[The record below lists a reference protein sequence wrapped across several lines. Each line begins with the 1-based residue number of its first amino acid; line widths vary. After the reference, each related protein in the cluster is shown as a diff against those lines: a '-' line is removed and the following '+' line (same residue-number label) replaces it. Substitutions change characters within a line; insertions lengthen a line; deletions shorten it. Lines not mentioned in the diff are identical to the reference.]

1 MRRGASGLIAGFV
14 ALLVGLA
21 AATAPAVVLP
31 LGDGGTGFALEPG
44 EGGGEVLVVR
54 VGEVRVE
61 PLEIEGL
68 SWAVVRVPGA
78 ANLMERGWPSLPYLS
93 TEYLLGPDDGVALE
107 LLSVETREVDL
118 ADLGLAGV
126 APSKGHFNRSVDPE
140 SVPWEFDPRVYAS
153 DVRFPA
159 DPAWVDP
166 PFIAGPLRGQALR
179 VPVAHWQ
186 AASNRLEVVVEA
198 RYKVERHD
206 DAANP
211 RRGPQP
217 AMTQLFD
224 QVARLRAV
232 NYDQVRTRYVP
243 FVESGRLLV
252 LTPQDFLDE
261 VQPLV
266 DWEVKVG
273 YPTVVETVPAG
284 VTASQVMTV
293 IQNAYNE
300 PEGLTWV
307 ILVGDYQQI
316 PNFTGVNEG
325 APCDP
330 CYTKLE
336 GGDNRPD
343 AAISRLSAQNAAD
356 LVTQVNKILT
366 YEQLPGLAST
376 WYDAG
381 FGIGGDDTGG
391 TGLADWE
398 RVDLLRTDLTVP
410 NYTFTEFDQI
420 YHSSAQASQVTTAV
434 NLGRSLGV
442 YIGHGWDGGW
452 STTGFDTSDVHA
464 LTNGD
469 MLPSIWSVACNNG
482 QFHNI
487 TECFAEG
494 WLRKQGGGAVSFEGG
509 TTSESWVPPCDG
521 QRGIVDS
528 IRQEVAFTT
537 GGQHVNGKQ
546 YCMDLNGATNSSEGT
561 KWMEQSTLFG
571 SCVMWPRTVTPMPT
585 QEPDDFA
592 LSGGVAS
599 LTVKLAGG
607 GAYGKVNGAIVS
619 FYTLSGR
626 SVQPLGSGLID
637 ANGVVHATVSGD
649 PTHCHIHGFNLVPA
663 EYELAARPAGRVSL
677 DHDAYP
683 CDGTVSLRVV
693 DSNVGSASAQ
703 VTLAVPGS
711 STVVTLAET
720 PGRPGF
726 FAGTATLGVDLQ
738 VSHGQTLTA
747 TYVDADDGQG
757 GVNLPR
763 TDDALVD
770 CQGPVISGLAA
781 VEVGADA
788 AVVGWAT
795 DESSTSWAQASPGGA
810 TALDAALVTAHALE
824 ITGLEACH
832 AYTVDVASADAVGN
846 GSTAGPLAFTTLD
859 RTVALD
865 DDVESGPGGWT
876 VQTAVDPP
884 GAGLNWS
891 IVEDPAA
898 SSPTHSWFTADEGA
912 VKDDRLQ
919 AGPFTL
925 GSGTATLRFAHH
937 YALESGWDGGVL
949 EVSTDGSGW
958 QDVVDAGGAFL
969 TGGYASALYSYGG
982 NPLAGRQAWTG
993 SSGGLVV
1000 TAVDL
1005 TAVSGGNLWLRFRH
1019 GSDGSVGSEGWW
1031 VDDIRLETTGPCTAV
1046 PLFADDFESG
1056 DCGAWSVE
1064 VP

>member
-1 MRRGASGLIAGFV
+1 MRHGSSGLTTGILV
-14 ALLVGLA
+14 ILTALL

-44 EGGGEVLVVR
+44 GGGSEVLVVR
-54 VGEVRVE
+54 VGEVRVD
-61 PLEIEGL
+61 PLEIEGRA
-68 SWAVVRVPGA
+68 WAVVRVPGA
-78 ANLMERGWPSLPYLS
+78 ANLMERGRPSLPYLS
-93 TEYLLGPDDGVALE
+93 TEYLLGADDGVALE
-107 LLSVETREVDL
+107 LVAVEHHEVDL
-118 ADLGLAGV
+118 ETLGLAGV
-126 APSKGHFNRSVDPE
+126 APSKGHFSRSVDPE
-140 SVPWEFDPRVYAS
+140 SVPWEFDPRIYAT
-153 DVRFPA
+153 DLRFPA
-159 DPAWVDP
+159 DPAWVDQ

-179 VPVAHWQ
+179 VPVARWQ

-198 RYKVERHD
+198 RYRVVRHG

-211 RRGPQP
+211 RRGPQR
-217 AMTQLFD
+217 AMTGLFD
-224 QVARLRAV
+224 QVARQRAV
-232 NYDQVRTRYVP
+232 NYDQVRSRYVP
-243 FVESGRLLV
+243 FVETGRLLV

-273 YPTVVETVPAG
+273 YPTVVETVPVG
-284 VTASQVMTV
+284 VTASQVMTF
-293 IQNAYNE
+293 IQNTYNE

-316 PNFTGVNEG
+316 PNFTGVNPDS

-343 AAISRLSAQNAAD
+343 AAISRLSAQIAAD
-356 LVTQVNKILT
+356 LVTQVDKVLD

-391 TGLADWE
+391 TALADWQ
-398 RVDLLRTDLTVP
+398 RVDLLRTDLMAP

-452 STTGFDTSDVHA
+452 STTGFDTADVHGLA
-464 LTNGD
+464 NGD

-482 QFHNI
+482 QFHNVP
-487 TECFAEG
+487 ECFAEA

-571 SCVMWPRTVTPMPT
+571 SCVMWPRTVTPVPT

-607 GAYGKVNGAIVS
+607 GAYAKVNGAIVS
-619 FYTLSGR
+619 FYTLSGS
-626 SVQPLGSGLID
+626 SVQLLGSGLVD
-637 ANGVVHATVSGD
+637 ATGVVHATVSGD

-663 EYELAARPAGRVSL
+663 EYELAARPAGRVSM
-677 DHDAYP
+677 DQDAYP
-683 CDGTVSLRVV
+683 CDGTVTLRVV
-693 DSNVGSASAQ
+693 DSNVGSTSLQ
-703 VTLAVPGS
+703 VTLAVPGA
-711 STVVTLAET
+711 STVVTLTET
-720 PGRPGF
+720 VGRPGF
-726 FAGTATLGVDLQ
+726 FAGTATLGGDLA
-738 VSHGQTLTA
+738 VSHGQILTA

-757 GVNLPR
+757 GVNLTR
-763 TDDALVD
+763 TDAALVD
-770 CQGPVISGLAA
+770 CQGPVISGLVA

-788 AVVGWAT
+788 VVVGWST
-795 DESSTSWAQASPGGA
+795 DEPSTSWAQAFPGGA
-810 TALDAALVTAHALE
+810 TAGDATLVTAHALE
-824 ITGLEACH
+824 LEGLEVCQ
-832 AYTVDVASADAVGN
+832 AYTVEVASTDAVGN
-846 GSTAGPLAFTTLD
+846 ASTEGPLTFTTLD

-865 DDVESGPGGWT
+865 DDVESGNIGWT
-876 VQTAVDPP
+876 VQSTIP
-884 GAGLNWS
+884 GGTNWS
-891 IVEDPAA
+891 IVTDPAA

-919 AGPFTL
+919 AGPFLL
-925 GSGTATLRFAHH
+925 GAGTATLRFAHH
-937 YALESGWDGGVL
+937 YGFESGWDGGVL
-949 EVSTDGSGW
+949 EVSTDGVDW
-958 QDVVDAGGAFL
+958 DDVVVAGGAFL
-969 TGGYASALYSYGG
+969 TGGYASALYSYGS

-1005 TAVSGGNLWLRFRH
+1005 TAVSGGSLWLRFRH
-1019 GSDGSVGSEGWW
+1019 GSDGSVGGEGWW
-1031 VDDIRLETTGPCTAV
+1031 VDDIRLETTGPCTSV